1 MKEIREEFAS
11 INEMLRTIESRNNNS
26 VMNDRHSS
34 FYNDYSFTGTHSY
47 DEAIELFRNGDK
59 DKYYQI
65 NQGLRTS
72 NDSKTALLPRRQVRN
87 GVVGYAPN
95 VPNAIMGLPNSMIY
109 TEKVNMKSKTVSIL
123 YSICGNC
130 GVKSHTFIRC
140 GIALLNAVNALELS
154 GYRVEIKIL
163 FFNAVGSNEKTRGLV
178 TVKRY
183 NEHLDLLKMAFPLA
197 NPSMFR
203 RFGFKW
209 IETQPELTD
218 GYYNGGYGSDNS
230 DEDLSEG
237 NTIYLTLNR
246 IQNCDC
252 DAMELLEK
260 YFKK

>member
-11 INEMLRTIESRNNNS
+11 INEMLRTITSRMNNS
-26 VMNDRHSS
+26 VMNGKYASLDS
-34 FYNDYSFTGTHSY
+34 DYDFTGTHSW
-47 DEAIELFRNGDK
+47 DEAMELFRNGDK
-59 DKYYQI
+59 EKYDQI

-109 TEKVNMKSKTVSIL
+109 TEKVNMKSKTISIL
-123 YSICGNC
+123 YSICGNA
-130 GVKSHTFIRC
+130 GVESYTFIRC
-140 GIALLNAVNALELS
+140 GIALLSAVNALELS

-163 FFNAVGSNEKTRGLV
+163 FFNAIGDSEKTRGLV

-197 NPSMFR
+197 NTSMFR

-218 GYYNGGYGSDNS
+218 RRYNFGYASDNS
-230 DEDLSEG
+230 YEDLSEG
-237 NTIYLTLNR
+237 NTIYLNLSR
-246 IQNCDC
+246 IKACGY
-252 DAMELLEK
+252 DASRLLEK